1 MNEFSH
7 TTPEAAARLGAARR
21 LGERP
26 RAPRR
31 VAPVPPDLQ
40 ARKKIRNVV
49 SLTRDQVLK
58 IATLARL
65 QLEDAEIDD
74 VVDKLSRIV
83 DFVDQLQAATT
94 DDVLPIAHPLNMSQ
108 RLRADEVTEVNRRD
122 EIQKNAPKVEDGY
135 YLVPKVLE

>member
-1 MNEFSH
+1 MHKAVCIITGS
-7 TTPEAAARLGAARR
+7 
-21 LGERP
+21 
-26 RAPRR
+26 
-31 VAPVPPDLQ
+31 VPPDLQ

-65 QLEDAEIDD
+65 QLADAEIDD

-83 DFVDQLQAATT
+83 DFVDQLQAAAT
-94 DDVLPIAHPLNMSQ
+94 DDVLPMAHPLNMSQ
-108 RLRADEVTEVNRRD
+108 RLRADEVTEVNERD
-122 EIQKNAPKVEDGY
+122 DIQKNAPKVEDGY

>member
-1 MNEFSH
+1 MV
-7 TTPEAAARLGAARR
+7 TTMHKAVCIIAGS
-21 LGERP
+21 
-26 RAPRR
+26 
-31 VAPVPPDLQ
+31 VPPDLQ

-65 QLEDAEIDD
+65 QLADAEIDD

-83 DFVDQLQAATT
+83 DFVDQLQAAAT
-94 DDVLPIAHPLNMSQ
+94 DDVLPMAHPLNMSQ
-108 RLRADEVTEVNRRD
+108 RLRADEVTERNERD
-122 EIQKNAPKVEDGY
+122 DIQKNAPKVEDGY